1 MDFGLKDQGQGQGL
15 TSLLLRGGEEKG
27 REGEE
32 GVREGVENGKGG
44 ESVPLALILQFD
56 NCYERRVKCSEK
68 QRWFCVRA
76 LDYFYP
82 ENLGSNPAVTLME
95 PV

>member
-1 MDFGLKDQGQGQGL
+1 M
-15 TSLLLRGGEEKG
+15 
-27 REGEE
+27 
-32 GVREGVENGKGG
+32 ENGKGG
-44 ESVPLALILQFD
+44 ESVPIALILQFD

-68 QRWFCVRA
+68 QRWFGVRA

-82 ENLGSNPAVTLME
+82 ENLRSNPAVTLME